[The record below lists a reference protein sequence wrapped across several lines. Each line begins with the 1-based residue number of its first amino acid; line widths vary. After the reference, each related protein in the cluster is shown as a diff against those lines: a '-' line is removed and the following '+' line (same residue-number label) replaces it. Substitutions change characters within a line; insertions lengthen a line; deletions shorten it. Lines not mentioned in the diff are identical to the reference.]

1 MSQYIYIN
9 GYPGVGKL
17 TIARELSKLFPGS
30 EVWDNHRIIDLVRID
45 RDHPDYNLMRAFHRR
60 NTLLAIATSD
70 SHQNTTYIFTDA
82 RCSSPFGSAAAQE
95 YEDAARRRGLP
106 FIPIALE
113 CQLEE
118 NIKRVTGSGRG
129 GAANGKLTDV
139 NILKDIRQEEQ
150 MFRFG
155 GDLELELDVTELT
168 PEQAAYKIFEHVKT
182 VTQSLSVSKS
192 VLADAYT
199 II

>member
-45 RDHPDYNLMRAFHRR
+45 RDHPDYNLMRAFHR
-60 NTLLAIATSD
+60 
-70 SHQNTTYIFTDA
+70 HA
-82 RCSSPFGSAAAQE
+82 RSSSSFGSAAAQE

-106 FIPIALE
+106 FIPIVLE

-118 NIKRVTGSGRG
+118 NIKRVTRSGRG

-192 VLADAYT
+192 VLPDSYT

>member
-1 MSQYIYIN
+1 MTRNMS
-9 GYPGVGKL
+9 
-17 TIARELSKLFPGS
+17 EL
-30 EVWDNHRIIDLVRID
+30 WDNHRIIDLVRID
-45 RDHPDYNLMRAFHRR
+45 RDDPDYNLMRAFHRR
-60 NTLLAIATSD
+60 NTLLIIATSD

-95 YEDAARRRGLP
+95 YEEAAGRRGLP

-129 GAANGKLTDV
+129 GAVNGKLTDV
-139 NILKDIRQEEQ
+139 NILKDIRQDEQ

-155 GDLELELDVTELT
+155 GDMELELDVTELT
-168 PEQAAYKIFEHVKT
+168 PEQAAYKIFEHVKA

-192 VLADAYT
+192 VLPDSYT